1 MKTTLSLL
9 LAAVVVTLTGCHSRI
24 APSDGKTV
32 KLIMSDFGF
41 NSEIIPILKSEVA
54 KRGFVLEWVIVNDI
68 IQPNKLVEDGTADA
82 NSFQHEPYFDQFVI
96 DHGLKNVTR
105 GFYTVFTP
113 SGLYSRKYKSLEQ
126 VPDGGLFGIPVDPS
140 NNGRALFM
148 LRDKG
153 LLKLRDVD
161 VTHAGLKDI
170 TDNPHHYRFRE
181 VDQLMQL
188 RALEDVDVAF
198 LFSLYAIKAGLDPE
212 KDALARES
220 VKISPYKGIVAVRKD
235 LVGAPKIKALQD
247 AYHSDALKTFYK
259 QKYGGSIIF
268 LSDLNPS

>member
-1 MKTTLSLL
+1 MKTALPFAL
-9 LAAVVVTLTGCHSRI
+9 LAVVTILTGCHSRVV
-24 APSDGKTV
+24 PTDDKTLR
-32 KLIMSDFGF
+32 LIMSDFGF

-54 KRGFVLEWVIVNDI
+54 KRGVTLEWIIVNDI
-68 IQPNKLVEDGTADA
+68 IQPNKLVDDGTADA

-105 GFYTVFTP
+105 GFYTIFTP
-113 SGLYSRKYKSLEQ
+113 SGLYSRKYKSLNQ
-126 VPDGGLFGIPVDPS
+126 VPDGGLIGIPVDPS

-153 LLKLRDVD
+153 LLRLRDVD

-170 TDNPHHYRFRE
+170 TGNPHNYRFRE

-220 VKISPYKGIVAVRKD
+220 VKISPYKGIVAIRKD

-247 AYHSDALKTFYK
+247 AYQSDALKAFYK
-259 QKYGGSIIF
+259 QKYGDSIIF
-268 LSDLNPS
+268 LGDLNQS